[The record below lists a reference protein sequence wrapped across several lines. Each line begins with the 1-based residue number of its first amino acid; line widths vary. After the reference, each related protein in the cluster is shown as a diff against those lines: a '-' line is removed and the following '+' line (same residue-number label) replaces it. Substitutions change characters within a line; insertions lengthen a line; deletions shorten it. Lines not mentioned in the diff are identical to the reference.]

1 MTTAQQVFEMAIAL
15 MDSMSDDGKADTSD
29 NAEYKTRTLPILNIL
44 RGELY
49 PFSDTHETDDDGRPI
64 AALIRSFDKPIDLDD
79 YVCQS
84 VMPYGLAAHLLLAE
98 DPATA
103 NFFQQRY
110 DELKLTLARGLPA
123 ASEDIEDVY
132 GSGAPHSEYAY
143 W

>member
-15 MDSMSDDGKADTSD
+15 MDSQSDDGKADTGD
-29 NAEYKTRTLPILNIL
+29 NSEYKNRTLPLLNIL

-49 PFSDTHETDDDGRPI
+49 PFSDTYETDEEGRPI
-64 AALIRSFDKPIDLDD
+64 ATQIRSFDKPIDLDD

-84 VMPYGLAAHLLLAE
+84 VLPYGLAAHLLLAE

-110 DELKLTLARGLPA
+110 DELKLTLARGLPSK
-123 ASEDIEDVY
+123 SEDIEDVY
-132 GSGAPHSEYAY
+132 GGWNEYNDFSS

>member
-1 MTTAQQVFEMAIAL
+1 MTTAQQVFEAAIAL
-15 MDSMSDDGKADTSD
+15 MDSMSDAGVADTAD
-29 NAEYKTRTLPILNIL
+29 NDEYKHRTLPILNIL

-49 PFSDTHETDDDGRPI
+49 PFSDTHETDEEGRPI

-79 YVCQS
+79 YICQS
-84 VMPYGLAAHLLLAE
+84 LMPYGLASHLLLNE

-110 DELKLTLARGLPA
+110 DELKLTLSRGLPA
-123 ASEDIEDVY
+123 VSEDIVDVY
-132 GSGAPHSEYAY
+132 GEANTHSEYAY

>member
-15 MDSMSDDGKADTSD
+15 MDSMSDDGRADTPD

-49 PFSDTHETDDDGRPI
+49 PYSDTHETDEEGRPI

-79 YVCQS
+79 YICQS
-84 VMPYGLAAHLLLAE
+84 VMPYGLASHLLLAE

-132 GSGAPHSEYAY
+132 GSNAPHSEYAY